1 MKTHLFTSDPWHL
14 QVDLAIRQEDAP
26 EGHLLELNDVSEDL
40 LSLMQSQEWITSQYD
55 SQLFLNTVAG
65 PGSNAAVL
73 RLKHQSQEKTLAV
86 DSQSQ
91 QMGTIDGVC

>member
-1 MKTHLFTSDPWHL
+1 MAPP
-14 QVDLAIRQEDAP
+14 VDLATRQEDAP

-73 RLKHQSQEKTLAV
+73 RLKHPVSGEDTGRGLAV
-86 DSQSQ
+86 TTD
-91 QMGTIDGVC
+91 GKHGVCC